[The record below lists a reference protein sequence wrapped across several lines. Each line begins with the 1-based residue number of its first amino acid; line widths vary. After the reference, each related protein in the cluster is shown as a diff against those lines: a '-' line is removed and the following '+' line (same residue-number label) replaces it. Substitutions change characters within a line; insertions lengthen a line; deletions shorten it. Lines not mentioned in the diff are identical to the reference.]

1 MKKYVEK
8 NIIER
13 AISVYL
19 FGIQKDAVEAAHEI
33 VSNVEA
39 IDAESV
45 IRCENCKYYT
55 QQENIHRCGLTN
67 YVVRQDDYCSY
78 AEEEYLKYRVEKLQS
93 ESKELKET
101 VSTDVSMF
109 SLPNR

>member
-45 IRCENCKYYT
+45 TRCENCKYYT
-55 QQENIHRCGLTN
+55 QQENTHKCGLTK
-67 YVVRQDDYCSY
+67 YTVRPIDFCSY
-78 AEEEYLKYRVEKLQS
+78 GEQ
-93 ESKELKET
+93 KE
-101 VSTDVSMF
+101 
-109 SLPNR
+109 